1 MVPVLKV
8 LAALASQQEGITIAV
23 KAVVALAENA
33 HKEGREVSREE
44 MAGLSLGAHTAVDS
58 LGRALAETE

>member
-1 MVPVLKV
+1 MPAVLKV
-8 LAALASQQEGITIAV
+8 LAALAGQQEGITIAV

-33 HKEGREVSREE
+33 EREGRQVSREE
-44 MAGLSLGAHTAVDS
+44 LEGLSLGAHSAVDS